1 MEISKFGKTLE
12 SGLKQFDKGV
22 DPFILFTSYGFP
34 IELTEE
40 LAREKG
46 ITINRAIFDKEMK
59 KHRTLSRSGGER
71 KFKR

>member
-46 ITINRAIFDKEMK
+46 ITINRAVF
-59 KHRTLSRSGGER
+59 
-71 KFKR
+71 